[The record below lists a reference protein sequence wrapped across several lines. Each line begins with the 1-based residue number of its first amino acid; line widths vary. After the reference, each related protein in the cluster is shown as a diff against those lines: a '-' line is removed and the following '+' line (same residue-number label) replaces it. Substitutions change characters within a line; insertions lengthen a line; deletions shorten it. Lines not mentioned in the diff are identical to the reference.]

1 MTSTVK
7 LKSHLDGGLPG
18 VEVPL
23 DLAEGHGLL
32 AGLLPCGSSD
42 EIME

>member
-23 DLAEGHGLL
+23 NLAEGHGLL
-32 AGLLPCGSSD
+32 AGLLLCSSPD
-42 EIME
+42 DIVE